1 MISDMSHHNVTLLC
15 FIVNNGLGSR
25 VLRQARR
32 LGISGGTVLLGHGS
46 VNSQTLDMFSL
57 CDTRK
62 EIVLMIAPK
71 PLAMQALKA
80 LVVKFK
86 LDRRDC
92 GIAFAVAV
100 SRLIG
105 KHQNPTEEKA
115 LAQLERDRPEEEKED
130 ETMYQAIYTIVDRGR
145 AEQVIEAASHA
156 GAAGGTIIN
165 ARGSGIH
172 ETSRLFAMEI
182 EPEKEMVLILIEKA
196 LSQTIVDTIYAEL
209 EIEKA
214 GNGIIFV
221 LDVASTYGLV
231 SSEDR
236 LTGSSRSDAT

>member
-15 FIVNNGLGSR
+15 FIVNNGLGNR

-46 VNSQTLDMFSL
+46 VNSQILDMFSL

-80 LVVKFK
+80 LVVKIK

-92 GIAFAVAV
+92 GIA
-100 SRLIG
+100 
-105 KHQNPTEEKA
+105 
-115 LAQLERDRPEEEKED
+115 
-130 ETMYQAIYTIVDRGR
+130 
-145 AEQVIEAASHA
+145 
-156 GAAGGTIIN
+156 
-165 ARGSGIH
+165 
-172 ETSRLFAMEI
+172 FAMEI

-221 LDVASTYGLV
+221 LDVASAYGLV